1 MIRIRDIGKW
11 CVACYIKAILLS
23 VSSVLIAVV
32 SIYYISVN
40 QFPSTL
46 LFLFAGIIGITVGIF
61 MARIFNRQYEMAQKL
76 EQDRKRLDAIHSY
89 IGTVVH
95 DLRSPAASINM
106 VADFLEEELLEIPD
120 FQKDLVAT
128 IKKSST
134 LMLERIG
141 GILDNTRI
149 EKGINVDHLT
159 AGNPYHILV
168 KIIENHKILALDK
181 GIEIENLVSEELPNT
196 SYDPEALESV
206 FGNLIS
212 NSIKYSPRNTTIHV
226 FHRTE
231 KGKLT
236 IYVKDEG
243 LGMTEDDLKKVFGEF
258 AKLSARP
265 TAGEGSSGLGLS
277 IVKKL
282 VEQMG
287 GTVKAESEGRNE
299 GSTFSFTLKT
309 TAKIKTLTA

>member
-1 MIRIRDIGKW
+1 MRFRDIRKW

-46 LFLFAGIIGITVGIF
+46 LFLFAGIIGVTVGIF

-159 AGNPYHILV
+159 AGNPYHVLI

-181 GIEIENLVSEELPNT
+181 GIEIENLVPEELPNT
-196 SYDPEALESV
+196 NYDPEALESV